1 MVTKY
6 RTIDTETC
14 DFDSG
19 IVEIASIDLN
29 DTEID
34 YNSQQSHFVNPQK
47 PISISAMA
55 IHHITDEMVELSPLI
70 EDVIGT
76 YKGADYL
83 AAHNAEFDKRMMPE
97 MDAPFIC
104 TLKLARR
111 LWPELESH
119 SNQYLRYA
127 LKLDV
132 HVPEGLHAHRAL
144 YDCIVTASL
153 FKRIKDDSGWSDT
166 EMLEITNQP
175 SILHKIGF
183 GKHLGMTFEDIY
195 KENPSYFTWYLG
207 QTDKDVNVEFT
218 MKHWMEKKDE

>member
-1 MVTKY
+1 MATKY
-6 RTIDTETC
+6 RIIDTETC

-29 DTEID
+29 DAETD
-34 YNSQQSHFVNPQK
+34 YTSQQSHFVNPQK

-55 IHHITDEMVELSPLI
+55 IHHITDEMVADSSLI
-70 EDVIGT
+70 GDVIDHYRGT
-76 YKGADYL
+76 DYL
-83 AAHNAEFDKRMMPE
+83 VAHNAEFDKRMMPE
-97 MDAPFIC
+97 MDVPFIC

-119 SNQYLRYA
+119 SNQYLRYT

-132 HVPEGLHAHRAL
+132 HVPDGLHAHRAL

-153 FKRIKDDSGWSDT
+153 FKRIRDDSGWSDT

-175 SILHKIGF
+175 SLLSKLRF
-183 GKHLGMTFEDIY
+183 GKYKGITLAEVK
-195 KENPSYFTWYLG
+195 KENTGYLTWLLG
-207 QTDKDVNVEFT
+207 QPDLDPDVEFSINY
-218 MKHWMEKKDE
+218 WLSR

>member
-1 MVTKY
+1 MATKY
-6 RTIDTETC
+6 RVVDTETC

-29 DTEID
+29 GTEID
-34 YNSQQSHFVNPQK
+34 RNSQQSNFVNPQK
-47 PISISAMA
+47 PISVSAMS
-55 IHHITDEMVELSPLI
+55 IHHITDEMVANSPLI
-70 EDVIGT
+70 DDVIGD

-83 AAHNAEFDKRMMPE
+83 VAHNAEFDKRMMPE

-111 LWPELESH
+111 LYPELESH

-132 HVPEGLHAHRAL
+132 DVPDSLHAHRAL

-153 FKRIKDDSGWSDT
+153 FKRIRGDSGWSDT

-183 GKHLGMTFEDIY
+183 GKHFGITFKDIY
-195 KENPSYFTWYLG
+195 KQNPSYFDWYLS
-207 QTDKDVNVEFT
+207 QEDRDINVEFT
-218 MKHWMEKKDE
+218 MKYWMEKKNE

>member
-6 RTIDTETC
+6 RIIDSETC

-19 IVEIASIDLN
+19 IVELACIDVIGN
-29 DTEID
+29 KID
-34 YNSQQSHFVNPQK
+34 YTSQQSHFVNPRK
-47 PISISAMA
+47 PVSIKAMA
-55 IHHITDEMVELSPLI
+55 THHITDEMVANSPLI
-70 EDVIGT
+70 EDVIDA
-76 YKGADYL
+76 YKGANYL
-83 AAHNAEFDKRMMPE
+83 VAHNAEFDKRMMPE
-97 MDAPFIC
+97 MDVPFVC

-132 HVPEGLHAHRAL
+132 NVPDGLHAHRAL

-153 FKRIKDDSGWSDT
+153 FKRIKDDSGWTDT

-183 GKHLGMTFEDIY
+183 GMHLGMTFRDIY
-195 KENPSYFTWYLG
+195 KENPSYFTWYLR
-207 QTDKDVNVEFT
+207 QVDKDVNVEFT

>member
-1 MVTKY
+1 MATKY
-6 RTIDTETC
+6 RTIDSETC

-19 IVEIASIDLN
+19 VVELASIDI
-29 DTEID
+29 ID
-34 YNSQQSHFVNPQK
+34 NEVDYTSQQSHFVNPQK

-55 IHHITDEMVELSPLI
+55 IHHITDEMVADSPLI
-70 EDVIGT
+70 GDVIDY

-83 AAHNAEFDKRMMPE
+83 VAHNAEFDKRMMPE

-132 HVPEGLHAHRAL
+132 HVPDELHAHRAL

-153 FKRIKDDSGWSDT
+153 FKRIKDDSGWSDA

-175 SILHKIGF
+175 SLLNKLRF
-183 GKHLGMTFEDIY
+183 GKYKGMTFAEVK
-195 KENPSYFTWYLG
+195 KENAGYLG
-207 QTDKDVNVEFT
+207 WLLSQPDLEPDVEFSIIY
-218 MKHWMEKKDE
+218 WLER

>member
-1 MVTKY
+1 MKY
-6 RTIDTETC
+6 RIIDTETC

-47 PISISAMA
+47 PISINAMA
-55 IHHITDEMVELSPLI
+55 IHHITDEMVVNSPI
-70 EDVIGT
+70 IDEVIAN

-83 AAHNAEFDKRMMPE
+83 VAHNAEFDKRMMPE

-166 EMLEITNQP
+166 EMLEITNRP
-175 SILHKIGF
+175 SLLRKLRF
-183 GKHLGMTFEDIY
+183 GKYKGMTFTEVK
-195 KENPSYFTWYLG
+195 KENAGYLTWLLG
-207 QTDKDVNVEFT
+207 QPDLDPDIEFSINY
-218 MKHWMEKKDE
+218 WMEKKHE